1 MAGDVAADL
10 IVVHGDAAVFIRFP
24 VEQDHRA
31 GNMDG
36 IEIIHVLVG
45 HVSDDDAV
53 EKFILHGFELIF
65 GAGQLY
71 MGQRLN
77 ELFYLFHDFFL
88 DTEGDTGQV
97 VDTKVCCPVESNGV
111 AVLLC

>member
-1 MAGDVAADL
+1 MAVLGKGIEEALHPGTHDGEGCVVGQDAGVKNALVEEMTGDVAADL

-45 HVSDDDAV
+45 HVSDDDAI
-53 EKFILHGFELIF
+53 EKFILHGFELF
-65 GAGQLY
+65 L
-71 MGQRLN
+71 
-77 ELFYLFHDFFL
+77 ELVNFIWD
-88 DTEGDTGQV
+88 
-97 VDTKVCCPVESNGV
+97 NG
-111 AVLLC
+111 

>member
-1 MAGDVAADL
+1 MVTLLYLSDSL
-10 IVVHGDAAVFIRFP
+10 F
-24 VEQDHRA
+24 EQDHRA

-36 IEIIHVLVG
+36 IEIIHILIG
-45 HVSDDDAV
+45 HVRDDDAI
-53 EKFILHGFELIF
+53 EEFILHGFELFF

-77 ELFYLFHDFFL
+77 ELFYFCFMISSL